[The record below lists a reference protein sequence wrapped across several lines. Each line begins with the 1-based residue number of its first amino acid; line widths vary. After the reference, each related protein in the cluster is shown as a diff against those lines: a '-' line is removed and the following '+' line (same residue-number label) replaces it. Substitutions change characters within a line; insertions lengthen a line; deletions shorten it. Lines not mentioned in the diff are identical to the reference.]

1 MSKRRDW
8 NRAYRQDAA
17 PWDTGLPSQELI
29 KLLNSG
35 SVASCRTLDMGCGTG
50 INAIYLA
57 QKGFDVTAVDISDV
71 AIKKAAAKAK
81 EVGVKVRF
89 MQAELPDSHIL
100 SGEIFEFIFDR
111 GCFHSIAQEKRPDFA
126 DMLARLTKKGS
137 MYLLLCGNAREPR
150 EDGPPTLTE
159 QEIREAFSRLFD
171 FIWVRDFRFHTTDAA
186 PGPLGHSCL
195 LKRK

>member
-1 MSKRRDW
+1 MNKRKDW
-8 NRAYRQDAA
+8 NEAYRQDAT
-17 PWDTGLPSQELI
+17 PWDTGLPSHELI

-35 SVASCRTLDMGCGTG
+35 SMTPCRTLDLGCGTG
-50 INAIYLA
+50 TNAIYLA
-57 QKGFDVTAVDISDV
+57 QKGFDVTAVDISKL
-71 AIKKAAAKAK
+71 AIKKATARAK

-100 SGEIFEFIFDR
+100 SGEVFEFIFDR
-111 GCFHSIAQEKRPDFA
+111 GCFHSIDSENRPHFA
-126 DMLARLTKKGS
+126 NMLARLTRKDS

-159 QEIREAFSRLFD
+159 EEIRETFSGLFD
-171 FIWVRDFRFHTTDAA
+171 FIWMRDFRFHTTDAS